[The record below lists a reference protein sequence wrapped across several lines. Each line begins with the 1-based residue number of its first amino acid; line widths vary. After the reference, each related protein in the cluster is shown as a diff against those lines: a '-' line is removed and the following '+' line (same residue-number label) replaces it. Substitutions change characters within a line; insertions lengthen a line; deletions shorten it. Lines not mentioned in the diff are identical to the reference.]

1 MKRSVKLYNV
11 LLPIWILYFFP
22 QVWLITLPGNLLID
36 CLVLLLTLAA
46 LKHTGKR
53 AVLKKLWWKFWLLGF
68 LADFIGAALLF
79 GVWYLSLLP
88 EPVGPWVE
96 GIIYDAFVNPFRS
109 LPALLYTLA
118 GVALAGV
125 CIYFFDKRAMRSCPQ
140 LDGRQRHII
149 ALAMAVAGG
158 RPLWP
163 PVHPPAGQGLRLC
176 PTGIIIGTDHFT
188 QNGGWTWA
196 RASAISAWWPWE
208 SGACWARAGCC

>member
-36 CLVLLLTLAA
+36 CLVLLRTLAA

-53 AVLKKLWWKFWLLGF
+53 AVLKKPWWTFWLLGF
-68 LADFIGAALLF
+68 LADSIGAALLF

-125 CIYFFDKRAMRSCPQ
+125 CIYFFDKRAMRSCTQ
-140 LDGRQRHII
+140 LDGRQRHIV
-149 ALAMAVAGG
+149 ALAMAVATAPWTFLI
-158 RPLWP
+158 PLY
-163 PVHPPAGQGLRLC
+163 AY
-176 PTGIIIGTDHFT
+176 
-188 QNGGWTWA
+188 
-196 RASAISAWWPWE
+196 
-208 SGACWARAGCC
+208 

>member
-109 LPALLYTLA
+109 LPALL
-118 GVALAGV
+118 
-125 CIYFFDKRAMRSCPQ
+125 
-140 LDGRQRHII
+140 
-149 ALAMAVAGG
+149 
-158 RPLWP
+158 
-163 PVHPPAGQGLRLC
+163 
-176 PTGIIIGTDHFT
+176 
-188 QNGGWTWA
+188 
-196 RASAISAWWPWE
+196 
-208 SGACWARAGCC
+208 

>member
-118 GVALAGV
+118 GVRW
-125 CIYFFDKRAMRSCPQ
+125 RACASTSSTKGPCAP
-140 LDGRQRHII
+140 
-149 ALAMAVAGG
+149 APSWTGG
-158 RPLWP
+158 SDTSSP
-163 PVHPPAGQGLRLC
+163 
-176 PTGIIIGTDHFT
+176 
-188 QNGGWTWA
+188 
-196 RASAISAWWPWE
+196 WPWL
-208 SGACWARAGCC
+208 SPPHPGRF